1 MIRFCDKEVYIA
13 QFSEIDRHQ
22 ILDVFLGGGNI
33 SSGKQSCMPIIAC
46 YDELGS
52 YKGIITYERF
62 LTNGINECVNQEVI
76 KITDCFWEEARS
88 YFEQNPKELLP
99 ILGADENLIG
109 FCYNDRND
117 YIWEESIVSFLEK
130 QQDPLFFISEMYP
143 QIQQVCITDLNEIS
157 WRFYQLLKKNNYP
170 VCVVGEKWEWFGI
183 KSFEGYIQYP
193 DYAKLFI
200 YAEGTDNVREER
212 IHEPSLFPPVY
223 DNFEFL
229 TQWAGEKLK
238 DLFRIQIKKFKDIGV
253 PVCACRM
260 PETTDVEYLTDLEEK
275 SIALCADKNRLTA
288 INKKR
293 YGEPTREM
301 LKCLQE
307 IVGVEAF
314 NTIKDVCTGVLT
326 GDEGRKNI
334 PAGELVGVAMES
346 NCFEKRIYI
355 IGACIVWG
363 KFDPQEETLI
373 NNLQKMT
380 TKDGYMAVGI
390 FVPVDV
396 FENKYDLFK
405 KLEKLPVRSGDIII
419 FIDTNGKK
427 GYLSEKMECQPLDL
441 KPVYDE
447 KNRRDYFTVTP
458 YHTNAAGN
466 NAIAH
471 YIYENYLK
479 NEIIQQSKVTHNGW
493 LQYGELLNTETIN
506 TILKYTS
513 SIKEWDGY
521 GDECIGAIVMNCN
534 PFTYGHKYLIDYAL
548 TKVDKLYI
556 FVVEEDRSFFTFKDR
571 FEMVQQGTREYSNV
585 KVVPSGEW
593 VLSWKTLPL
602 YFLKEE
608 CKTETADARTD
619 LEIFARYI
627 APTLGITC
635 RFIGEEPLDPITRQ
649 YNLQMHK
656 ILEEF
661 GIEVNEIMRKGY
673 QGNPISASYVRKCM
687 EEERWKELKNYLP
700 ESSYKFCLSYK
711 NNRSKYEGLYV

>member
-1 MIRFCDKEVYIA
+1 MIRFCDKEVYSA
-13 QFSEIDRHQ
+13 QFSELDRRQ
-22 ILDVFLGGGNI
+22 ILDVFLGGGGNI
-33 SSGKQSCMPIIAC
+33 GSGKRSCTPVIAC
-46 YDELGS
+46 YDEMGS

-62 LTNGINECVNQEVI
+62 LSCGMNEIVNSDII
-76 KITDCFWEEARS
+76 KITDCFWEEASR

-99 ILGADENLIG
+99 IFGYEENLIG

-117 YIWEESIVSFLEK
+117 YTWEGSIFSFLEK
-130 QQDPLFFISEMYP
+130 KQDPLFFISEMYP

-157 WRFYQLLKKNNYP
+157 WHFYQLLKKNNYP

-183 KSFEGYIQYP
+183 KSFEGYMEYP

-229 TQWAGEKLK
+229 TQWAGKKLK
-238 DLFRIQIKKFKDIGV
+238 DLFRIQIKKFKDMGV

-260 PETTDVEYLTDLEEK
+260 PELKEIEYITDLEEK
-275 SIALCADKNRLTA
+275 CKVLNADKNMFTP
-288 INKKR
+288 IYKKR
-293 YGEPTREM
+293 YGETTLEK
-301 LKCLQE
+301 LECLRDIMGTE
-307 IVGVEAF
+307 SF
-314 NTIKDVCTGVLT
+314 KRIKDVSEGVLAE
-326 GDEGRKNI
+326 DEKRKNI
-334 PAGELVGVAMES
+334 PLGELIGYAMES
-346 NCFEKRIYI
+346 SCFTKRIYV
-355 IGACIVWG
+355 IGACIVLG
-363 KFDPQEETLI
+363 KFDRPEETLV
-373 NNLQKMT
+373 NNLQEMVKEE
-380 TKDGYMAVGI
+380 GYMVVGT
-390 FVPVDV
+390 FVPHDLFDYRYRM
-396 FENKYDLFK
+396 FENLVN
-405 KLEKLPVRSGDIII
+405 LPIHDGDIII
-419 FIDTNGKK
+419 FIDMEGAMGCFK
-427 GYLSEKMECQPLDL
+427 EDMECEMLDI
-441 KPVYDE
+441 KPVFDKRE
-447 KNRRDYFTVTP
+447 RGSYFTVIP

-466 NAIAH
+466 SAIAH
-471 YIYENYLK
+471 YIYKNYLK

-493 LQYGELLNTETIN
+493 LQCGELLNTETIN

-534 PFTYGHKYLIDYAL
+534 PFTYGHKYLIEYAL

-571 FEMVQQGTREYSNV
+571 FEMVQQGTREYTNV

-608 CKTETADARTD
+608 RKTETADARTD

-627 APTLGITC
+627 APALGITR

-661 GIEVNEIMRKGY
+661 GVEVNEIMRKGY
-673 QGNPISASYVRKCM
+673 QGEPISASYVRKCM
-687 EEERWKELKNYLP
+687 EEERWEELGNYLP
-700 ESSYKFCLSYK
+700 ESSYKVCLSYRK
-711 NNRSKYEGLYV
+711 